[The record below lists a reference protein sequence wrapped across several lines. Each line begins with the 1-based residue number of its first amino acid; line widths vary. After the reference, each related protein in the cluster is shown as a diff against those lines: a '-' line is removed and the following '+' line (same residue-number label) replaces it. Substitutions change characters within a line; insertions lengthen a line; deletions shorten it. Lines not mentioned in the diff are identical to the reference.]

1 MQGLS
6 EDDLV
11 DFTPELRQKA
21 LAAVEDVV
29 IGPLFNPP
37 LHRDNGMKS
46 PSGKPV
52 RGAYWCPGSSG
63 GVNITHPAAADPTT
77 GVIYVMSQKG
87 CADDVLIPG
96 TESRALPAM
105 DHTTGTT
112 ITQWSVVGGP
122 SAAPEA
128 IGMPIWKPPYGRVT
142 AIDLNTGEHLWW
154 IPHGDTPQAVIDAL
168 AALGQ
173 PAPPNTARGGGGS
186 LMVTPSMLLMSG
198 QASDG
203 TPFLYAINKQT
214 GERMG
219 QLQLPENSS
228 YGMMTYMH
236 EGVQYLVVQIPSS
249 LVAFKLPS

>member
-1 MQGLS
+1 
-6 EDDLV
+6 
-11 DFTPELRQKA
+11 
-21 LAAVEDVV
+21 
-29 IGPLFNPP
+29 
-37 LHRDNGMKS
+37 
-46 PSGKPV
+46 
-52 RGAYWCPGSSG
+52 
-63 GVNITHPAAADPTT
+63 
-77 GVIYVMSQKG
+77 
-87 CADDVLIPG
+87 
-96 TESRALPAM
+96 
-105 DHTTGTT
+105 
-112 ITQWSVVGGP
+112 
-122 SAAPEA
+122 
-128 IGMPIWKPPYGRVT
+128 MPIWKPPYGRVT

-168 AALGQ
+168 AAVGQ
-173 PAPPNTARGGGGS
+173 PAPPNTGRSGGGS

-219 QLQLPENSS
+219 QLQLPQNSS